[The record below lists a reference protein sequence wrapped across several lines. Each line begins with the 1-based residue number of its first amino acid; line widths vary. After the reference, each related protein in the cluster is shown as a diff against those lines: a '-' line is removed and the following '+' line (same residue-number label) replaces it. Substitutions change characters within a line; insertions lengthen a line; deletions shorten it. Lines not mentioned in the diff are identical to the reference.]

1 MVMMEGMMFPNHL
14 LEDLATIYQQEQ
26 LDKARMT
33 RLAQEVQARRPRLR
47 ERFVSNSGDLLI
59 LLGQKLKERY
69 GPKIQPRATQLRP
82 LP

>member
-1 MVMMEGMMFPNHL
+1 MVMMEGKMFPNHL

-26 LDKARMT
+26 LDKARMA
-33 RLAQEVQARRPRLR
+33 RLAREIERGRPRMR
-47 ERFVSNSGDLLI
+47 DRFLSNSGDFMI
-59 LLGQKLKERY
+59 VFGQKLKERY